1 MNLLAGTTIKNAFE
15 RAQGEIQSAA
25 EETFGVCCCAHKH
38 EKTAY
43 GACTSK
49 RATMTKLTKCTLLSA
64 IVQGEMA
71 SKLTKTTAKGSK
83 TSN

>member
-1 MNLLAGTTIKNAFE
+1 MRLRELKVKSNQRPKKRSE
-15 RAQGEIQSAA
+15 SAA
-25 EETFGVCCCAHKH
+25 VRTNMK
-38 EKTAY
+38 KIAY